1 MIVSFRRLACA
12 CTLVVGLASGLP
24 AALTAQADWTRP
36 VAPFRMLGP
45 IYWVGSYDLS
55 AYLIT
60 TPEGHLLINTGIAD
74 TADQIARG
82 ISQLGFRL
90 ADVKLLTAT
99 HAHYDHAWGLAELKR
114 RTGARLVV
122 NRADRELFESGGKT
136 DYLWAARPEMHFEP
150 VTVDET
156 FTHGGTLSLG
166 GVTLTAH
173 HHPGHSKGATSFTL
187 TVRENGRDYRVI
199 IANMGSINP
208 GARMTGLP
216 TYPDIGRDYAL
227 TFERQ
232 KALSVD
238 VFLASHASQFRMHDK
253 YTPGAPYDPARFVDP
268 EGFRRSVEQLERTY
282 REQLARERAP
292 KR

>member
-1 MIVSFRRLACA
+1 MSVRQRWGLRMGVLLLSLAGVMAVS
-12 CTLVVGLASGLP
+12 VNG
-24 AALTAQADWTRP
+24 QDDWTRP
-36 VAPFRMLGP
+36 MAPFRIIGP
-45 IYWVGSYDLS
+45 VYWVGSHDLS
-55 AYLIT
+55 VYLIT

-82 ISQLGFRL
+82 IAQLGCSL
-90 ADVKLLTAT
+90 GDVKLLTAT

-114 RTGARLVV
+114 RTKARVVV
-122 NRADRELFESGGKT
+122 NRADRELFESGGRT
-136 DYLWAARPEMHFEP
+136 DYLWASRPEMHFEP
-150 VTVDET
+150 VPVDDT
-156 FTHGGTLSLG
+156 FTDGGTLSLG

-216 TYPDIGRDYAL
+216 TYPEIGRDYAL

-238 VFLASHASQFRMHDK
+238 VFLASHASQFKLHEK
-253 YTPGAPYDPARFVDP
+253 YTAGAAYDPARFVDP
-268 EGFRRSVEQLERTY
+268 AGFRRAVEQLERTY
-282 REQLARERAP
+282 REQLAREQAQKP
-292 KR
+292 